1 MRLMHSFS
9 ARMHGNHAPVGLLA
23 YCSNMRPH
31 WDGIDNRACFV
42 KTNAINCSRRA
53 DMLDAR
59 RGKRDSDQARLQLS
73 REGEHGTS
81 QQFILQND
89 RTIST
94 NALKF

>member
-1 MRLMHSFS
+1 
-9 ARMHGNHAPVGLLA
+9 
-23 YCSNMRPH
+23 
-31 WDGIDNRACFV
+31 
-42 KTNAINCSRRA
+42 
-53 DMLDAR
+53 MLDAR